1 MKMAGGIRIVDVDE
15 LSFVISFER
24 RRTTEGRSGS
34 GHTMRLV
41 PVCICILETQNQT
54 KYKMFVRLVGKC
66 VCCIKA
72 AINCFTHR

>member
-1 MKMAGGIRIVDVDE
+1 MAGEIRIVHVVE
-15 LSFVISFER
+15 LSFVMSFER
-24 RRTTEGRSGS
+24 RPTTEGRSGS

-41 PVCICILETQNQT
+41 PVCICIPETQNQT
-54 KYKMFVRLVGKC
+54 KYKMFVRLVGKY

>member
-1 MKMAGGIRIVDVDE
+1 MAWEICIVHVDE
-15 LSFVISFER
+15 LFFVTSFE

-41 PVCICILETQNQT
+41 AVCICILETQNQT

-66 VCCIKA
+66 VCGIKA